1 MSALKR
7 TSSRLI
13 TSLLLVMLAVFS
25 ITQDVEAQSLVYG
38 DYVPSGSVV
47 DSDILLAG
55 TNVIIDGTVMGD
67 VIAVGQ
73 YITINGTIEGS
84 LVTAGQKITI
94 NGTVEGTVYGAAV
107 TMVLGNS
114 AYLQRNLYFA
124 GISSVA
130 KEGSIIGR
138 DLYGLSFGATIN
150 GKINGASQAVLGP
163 YEIFKWVV
171 EQLNLGLN
179 LPESLSPTS
188 LLPITARGAGRAL
201 LLRSAIQSAGIDF
214 EETLL
219 QIWLWC
225 VPVFRQLVIILAV
238 GLLLLWLR
246 RRLLTGS
253 VEKILAR
260 PWYALGIGFLA
271 LIISFNLIGVALL
284 LAALILVIGLG
295 LGFLTFWPLALIWYG
310 VAFSALGIATT
321 IFIVFVAYGS
331 KAIAAFLLGQF
342 LINIIAPK
350 SNPHPFFSLF
360 LGIFIYVFLAA
371 IPMFGWVFAIT
382 ATALGLGGAWM
393 FLKSGWGT
401 HHAQKGIDKAPIP
414 PQKAIKTGTDKK
426 KKSG

>member
-1 MSALKR
+1 MSAIKR
-7 TSSRLI
+7 TSSRII
-13 TSLLLVMLAVFS
+13 TSLLLVMMAVFC
-25 ITQDVEAQSLVYG
+25 ITQDVKAQSLVYG
-38 DYVPSGSVV
+38 DYIPSGSVV

-55 TNVIIDGTVMGD
+55 TNVIIDGTVLGD

-84 LVTAGQKITI
+84 LITAGQKITI
-94 NGTVEGTVYGAAV
+94 NGNVEGTVYSAAV
-107 TMVLGNS
+107 TIVLGDS

-138 DLYGLSFGATIN
+138 DLFGLSFGATIN

-188 LLPITARGAGRAL
+188 ILPITARGAGRAL
-201 LLRSAIQSAGIDF
+201 LLRSAVQSAEIDF

-225 VPVFRQLVIILAV
+225 VPVLRQLVIIFV
-238 GLLLLWLR
+238 IGVLLLWLR
-246 RRLLTGS
+246 RRMLTGS
-253 VEKILAR
+253 AEKIIAR
-260 PWYALGIGFLA
+260 FWYTLGIGLLA
-271 LIISFNLIGVALL
+271 LVISFNLIGVALL

-310 VAFSALGIATT
+310 LAFSALGIATT

-342 LINIIAPK
+342 LINQISPK
-350 SNPHPFFSLF
+350 SNPHPIFSLL

-371 IPMFGWVFAIT
+371 IPMFGWVFAIA
-382 ATALGLGGAWM
+382 ATALGLGGTWL
-393 FLKSGWGT
+393 FLKSEVNT
-401 HHAQKGIDKAPIP
+401 RQM
-414 PQKAIKTGTDKK
+414 QKATDQTPKSPKKVVKAGSNKK
-426 KKSG
+426 K

>member
-7 TSSRLI
+7 TSSRII
-13 TSLLLVMLAVFS
+13 TSLQLVMMAVLS
-25 ITQDVEAQSLVYG
+25 ITQDVKAQSLVYG
-38 DYVPSGSVV
+38 DYIPSGSVV
-47 DSDILLAG
+47 ESDILLAG

-94 NGTVEGTVYGAAV
+94 NGNVEGTVYGAAV
-107 TMVLGNS
+107 TIVLGDS

-138 DLYGLSFGATIN
+138 DLFGLSFGATIN

-188 LLPITARGAGRAL
+188 LLPVTARGAGRAL
-201 LLRSAIQSAGIDF
+201 LLRSAVQSAEIDF
-214 EETLL
+214 EEILL

-225 VPVFRQLVIILAV
+225 VPVLRQLVIIFV
-238 GLLLLWLR
+238 IGLLLLWLR
-246 RRLLTGS
+246 RRMLTGS
-253 VEKILAR
+253 AEKIITR
-260 PWYALGIGFLA
+260 FWYTLGIGLLA
-271 LIISFNLIGVALL
+271 LVISFNLIGVALL
-284 LAALILVIGLG
+284 LSALILVIGLG

-342 LINIIAPK
+342 LISKILQK
-350 SNPHPFFSLF
+350 SNPHPIISLL

-371 IPMFGWVFAIT
+371 IPMFGWVFAIA
-382 ATALGLGGAWM
+382 ATALGLGGTWL
-393 FLKSGWGT
+393 FLKSEWD
-401 HHAQKGIDKAPIP
+401 ARQM
-414 PQKAIKTGTDKK
+414 QKATGQTPKSPKKVLKAGSNKK
-426 KKSG
+426 K